1 MSIVSFNGMLVKRL
15 STSKE
20 IRNLFL
26 KSKLLSS
33 STKEKES
40 LTEYL
45 SGKSGIRR
53 ELKYLAKFK
62 YLSTKFKY

>member
-1 MSIVSFNGMLVKRL
+1 MKIKSTAISIVSFNGIFVKRL

-20 IRNLFL
+20 MRNLFL

-45 SGKSGIRR
+45 SDKSGTRR
-53 ELKYLAKFK
+53 ELKYLAK
-62 YLSTKFKY
+62 L